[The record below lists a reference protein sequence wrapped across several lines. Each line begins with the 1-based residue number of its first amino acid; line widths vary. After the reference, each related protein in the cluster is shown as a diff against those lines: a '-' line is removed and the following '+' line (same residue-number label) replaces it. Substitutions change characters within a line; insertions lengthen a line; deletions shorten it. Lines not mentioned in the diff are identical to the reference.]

1 MHPTSP
7 TPTSPTPPSPTPTP
21 PAVEEIRAQG
31 LLVVEQFQACAA
43 DPDDL
48 AAARASDEGLA
59 RLDALL
65 REGAAAS

>member
-7 TPTSPTPPSPTPTP
+7 TSPTSPTD
-21 PAVEEIRAQG
+21 EEIQAQG

-43 DPDDL
+43 APDDL